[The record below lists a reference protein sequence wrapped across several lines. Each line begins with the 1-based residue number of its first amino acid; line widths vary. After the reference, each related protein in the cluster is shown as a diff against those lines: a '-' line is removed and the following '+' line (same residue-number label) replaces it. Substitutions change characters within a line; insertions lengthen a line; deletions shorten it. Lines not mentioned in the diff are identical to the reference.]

1 MPEPTL
7 SPAEPVHRS
16 LVIPPRRQST
26 PVPRAFFAR
35 PAPVV
40 ARELVGL
47 LLVRDEV
54 VVRITEVEAYCGPSD
69 TASHARHGR
78 TSRNSPIW
86 GPPGHVY
93 MYLCYGLHM
102 MLNLVAG
109 EREGEGHAILLRGAE
124 VLAGLETVLA
134 RRQASDATPSLLAG
148 PGKLAQGLALDL
160 DFNHH
165 DVCAR
170 GGLELRVDDQ
180 SGARVLAG
188 RRVGIDFATPR
199 DRKALRRFALAGS
212 RAVTHADALRGDVRR
227 VRHAPA

>member
-1 MPEPTL
+1 M
-7 SPAEPVHRS
+7 
-16 LVIPPRRQST
+16 
-26 PVPRAFFAR
+26 PRAFFAR

-54 VVRITEVEAYCGPSD
+54 VVRITEVEAYCGPTD

-78 TSRNSPIW
+78 TSRNAPIW

-109 EREGEGHAILLRGAE
+109 EREGEGHAILVRAAE

-134 RRQASDATPSLLAG
+134 RRRAIDATPSLLAG

-160 DFNHH
+160 GFNHH
-165 DVCAR
+165 DVCAL
-170 GGLELRVDDQ
+170 GGLQLRPDDQ
-180 SGARVLAG
+180 LGAEVVVG
-188 RRVGIDFATPR
+188 PRVGIDFATPR
-199 DRKALRRFALAGS
+199 DRNVLWRFALAGS
-212 RAVTHADALRGDVRR
+212 RAVTHAGAMRRALRRAPRV